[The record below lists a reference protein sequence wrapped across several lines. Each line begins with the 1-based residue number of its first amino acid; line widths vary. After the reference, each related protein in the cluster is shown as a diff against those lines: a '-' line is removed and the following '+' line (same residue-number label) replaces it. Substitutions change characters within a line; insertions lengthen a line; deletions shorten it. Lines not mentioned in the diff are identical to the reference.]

1 MLLSLY
7 IYIFFFGSH
16 HAACRILVPQPEI
29 EFKPWQRKHWV
40 LTPGSLGNS
49 LVPFFILRL
58 CWPYTTDKNL
68 FSPFLFSKRFY
79 EKVVVVVVQLL
90 SHIWLL
96 VGGKIMVISSNAW
109 KNIWRQQFLNYRF
122 SFFNTSNFNWNYWIF
137 MWVLLWHTLT
147 SNFFFVPMSTRLQNA
162 LLSFSTSQLLLIT
175 WQKPWGEKLLWMSGP
190 ILYISLLSSILSSPS
205 LVIVDAFCWLQT
217 YF

>member
-1 MLLSLY
+1 MLNFKMLLLYLFDSISLFLFTLLGSVYERFDCDFLFLQCYYPY
-7 IYIFFFGSH
+7 IYIFWVIPCCLQDLSSPARDWIQAMAEKTLSPNPWITG
-16 HAACRILVPQPEI
+16 
-29 EFKPWQRKHWV
+29 EFPC
-40 LTPGSLGNS
+40 PI
-49 LVPFFILRL
+49 FILRL

-109 KNIWRQQFLNYRF
+109 RNIWRQQFLNYRF

-147 SNFFFVPMSTRLQNA
+147 SNIF
-162 LLSFSTSQLLLIT
+162 LSPCPRGCRML
-175 WQKPWGEKLLWMSGP
+175 
-190 ILYISLLSSILSSPS
+190 
-205 LVIVDAFCWLQT
+205 C
-217 YF
+217 